1 MKGYDIMSEKTSIRF
16 FNNKPVRSRYDVET
30 SSWLMNAVDLIDAI
44 VETNNARIY
53 WYTIKR
59 RRPELVAFCKQL
71 KMRAADSKIYNT
83 DCLTEEGIDLLLL
96 LLPIKNKLAIQE
108 WIKGKSN
115 PLDEQSKHRAYE
127 LFDSDIINNIE
138 VGTINGLQQIHSFLF
153 GGLYSFAG
161 QIREKNISK
170 DNFTFGN
177 ALYLH
182 ETLSK
187 IEKMPEV
194 TFDNIVEKYVEMNIA
209 HPFMEG
215 NGRATR
221 IWLDLIFKKNL
232 SMVIDWSK
240 IKKEEYLNAMRVSVY
255 SDKQIK
261 ALLKSALTTDIN
273 SRELFMKGIDYSYY
287 YEEVE

>member
-1 MKGYDIMSEKTSIRF
+1 MSEKTSIRF
-16 FNNKPVRSRYDVET
+16 FNNKPVRSRYDIGT
-30 SSWLMNAVDLIDAI
+30 SSWLMSAVDLIDAI

-83 DCLTEEGIDLLLL
+83 DCLTEEGINLLLL
-96 LLPIKNKLAIQE
+96 LLPIKNKLVIQE
-108 WIKGKSN
+108 WINGKNN
-115 PLDEQSKHRAYE
+115 PLDKQSKLRAYE

-177 ALYLH
+177 ALCLN

-232 SMVIDWSK
+232 SMVIDWSS
-240 IKKEEYLNAMRVSVY
+240 IKKEKYLNAMRVSVY

-261 ALLKSALTTDIN
+261 ELLKSALTTDIY

>member
-1 MKGYDIMSEKTSIRF
+1 MSEKTSIRF

-30 SSWLMNAVDLIDAI
+30 SSWLMSAVDLIDAI

-83 DCLTEEGIDLLLL
+83 DCLTEEGINLLLL

-108 WIKGKSN
+108 WIKGKNN

-240 IKKEEYLNAMRVSVY
+240 IKKDEYLNAMRVSVY
-255 SDKQIK
+255 SDKQVK
-261 ALLKSALTTDIN
+261 GLLKSALTTDIN

>member
-1 MKGYDIMSEKTSIRF
+1 MSEKTSIRF

-30 SSWLMNAVDLIDAI
+30 SSWLMSAVDLIDAI

-71 KMRAADSKIYNT
+71 KMRAADSKTYNT
-83 DCLTEEGIDLLLL
+83 DCLTEEGINLLLL
-96 LLPIKNKLAIQE
+96 LLPIKNKLAIQK
-108 WIKGKSN
+108 WIKGKNN
-115 PLDEQSKHRAYE
+115 PLDEQSKLRAYE
-127 LFDSDIINNIE
+127 LFDSGIIKNIE
-138 VGTINGLQQIHSFLF
+138 VGTVNGLQQIHSFLF

-161 QIREKNISK
+161 KIREKNISK

-177 ALYLH
+177 ALYLN

-215 NGRATR
+215 NGRTTR

-240 IKKEEYLNAMRVSVY
+240 IKKEEYLDAMRVSVY
-255 SDKQIK
+255 SDNQIK
-261 ALLKSALTTDIN
+261 ALLKSALTSDIN

>member
-1 MKGYDIMSEKTSIRF
+1 MSEKTSIRF

-30 SSWLMNAVDLIDAI
+30 SSWLMSAVDLIDAI
-44 VETNNARIY
+44 VETNNSRIY

-221 IWLDLIFKKNL
+221 IWLDLLFKKNL

-255 SDKQIK
+255 SDQQIK
-261 ALLKSALTTDIN
+261 QLLKSALTTDIN

>member
-1 MKGYDIMSEKTSIRF
+1 MSEKTSIRF

-30 SSWLMNAVDLIDAI
+30 SSWLMSAVDLIAAI

-53 WYTIKR
+53 WYTVKR

-83 DCLTEEGIDLLLL
+83 DCLTEEGINMLLL

-127 LFDSDIINNIE
+127 LFDSDIINSIE
-138 VGTINGLQQIHSFLF
+138 IGTINGLQQIHSFLF

-194 TFDNIVEKYVEMNIA
+194 TFDKIVEKYVEMNVA
-209 HPFMEG
+209 HPFLEG

-255 SDKQIK
+255 SDQQIK
-261 ALLKSALTTDIN
+261 QLLKSALTTDIN

>member
-1 MKGYDIMSEKTSIRF
+1 MSEKTSIRF
-16 FNNKPVRSRYDVET
+16 FNNKAVRSRYDMET
-30 SSWLMNAVDLIDAI
+30 TSWLMSAVDLIDAI

-71 KMRAADSKIYNT
+71 KMRAADSKMYNT
-83 DCLTEEGIDLLLL
+83 DCLTEEGVNLLLL
-96 LLPIKNKLAIQE
+96 LLPIKNKLVIQE
-108 WIKGKSN
+108 WIKGKNN

-127 LFDSDIINNIE
+127 LFDSEIINNIE

-177 ALYLH
+177 ALYLN

-194 TFDNIVEKYVEMNIA
+194 TFDNIVEKYAEMNIA

-221 IWLDLIFKKNL
+221 IWLDLILKKNL

-261 ALLKSALTTDIN
+261 GLLKSALTTDIN

>member
-1 MKGYDIMSEKTSIRF
+1 MSEKTSIRF
-16 FNNKPVRSRYDVET
+16 FNNKPVRSRYDVGT
-30 SSWLMNAVDLIDAI
+30 SSWLMSAVDLIDAI

-83 DCLTEEGIDLLLL
+83 DCLTEEGINLLLL

-108 WIKGKSN
+108 WIKGKNN
-115 PLDEQSKHRAYE
+115 PLDEQSKLRAYE

-177 ALYLH
+177 ALYLN

-194 TFDNIVEKYVEMNIA
+194 NFDNIVEKYVEMNIA

-232 SMVIDWSK
+232 SMVIDWSS

-261 ALLKSALTTDIN
+261 ELLKSALTTDIY

>member
-1 MKGYDIMSEKTSIRF
+1 MSEKTSIRF
-16 FNNKPVRSRYDVET
+16 FNNKPVRSRFDVET
-30 SSWLMNAVDLIDAI
+30 SSWLMSAVDLIDAI

-83 DCLTEEGIDLLLL
+83 DCLTEEGINLLLL

-108 WIKGKSN
+108 WIKGKNN
-115 PLDEQSKHRAYE
+115 PLDEQSKLRAYE

-232 SMVIDWSK
+232 SMVIDWSS

-255 SDKQIK
+255 SDQQIK
-261 ALLKSALTTDIN
+261 QLLKSALTTDIY

>member
-1 MKGYDIMSEKTSIRF
+1 MYEKTSIRF
-16 FNNKPVRSRYDVET
+16 FNNKPVRSRYDVGT
-30 SSWLMNAVDLIDAI
+30 SSWLMSAVDLIDAI

-83 DCLTEEGIDLLLL
+83 DCLTEEGINLLLL
-96 LLPIKNKLAIQE
+96 LLPIKNKLVIQE

-115 PLDEQSKHRAYE
+115 PLDEQSKLRAYE

-177 ALYLH
+177 ALYLN

-215 NGRATR
+215 NGRTTR

-240 IKKEEYLNAMRVSVY
+240 IKKEKYLNAMRVSVY

-261 ALLKSALTTDIN
+261 ELLKLALTTDIY

>member
-1 MKGYDIMSEKTSIRF
+1 
-16 FNNKPVRSRYDVET
+16 
-30 SSWLMNAVDLIDAI
+30 
-44 VETNNARIY
+44 
-53 WYTIKR
+53 
-59 RRPELVAFCKQL
+59 
-71 KMRAADSKIYNT
+71 MRASDSKIYNT
-83 DCLTEEGIDLLLL
+83 DCLTEEGINLLLL
-96 LLPIKNKLAIQE
+96 LLPIKNKLVIQE
-108 WIKGKSN
+108 WIKGKNN
-115 PLDEQSKHRAYE
+115 PLDEQSKLRAYE

-177 ALYLH
+177 ALYLN

-194 TFDNIVEKYVEMNIA
+194 TFDNIIEKYVEMNIA

-215 NGRATR
+215 NGRTTR

-255 SDKQIK
+255 SDKEIK
-261 ALLKSALTTDIN
+261 ELLKSALTSDIN

-287 YEEVE
+287 CEEVE

>member
-1 MKGYDIMSEKTSIRF
+1 MSEKTSIRF
-16 FNNKPVRSRYDVET
+16 FNNKAVRSRYDMET
-30 SSWLMNAVDLIDAI
+30 TSWLMSAVDLIDAI

-71 KMRAADSKIYNT
+71 KMRAADSKMYNT
-83 DCLTEEGIDLLLL
+83 DCLTEEGVNLLLL
-96 LLPIKNKLAIQE
+96 LLPIKNKLVIQE
-108 WIKGKSN
+108 WIKGKNN
-115 PLDEQSKHRAYE
+115 PLDEQSKQRAYE

-170 DNFTFGN
+170 DNFTFAN

-187 IEKMPEV
+187 IEKMPDV

-215 NGRATR
+215 NGRTTR

-240 IKKEEYLNAMRVSVY
+240 IKKEEYLDAMRVSVY

-261 ALLKSALTTDIN
+261 ELLKSALTSDIN

>member
-1 MKGYDIMSEKTSIRF
+1 MSEKTSIRF

-255 SDKQIK
+255 SDKQIQ

>member
-1 MKGYDIMSEKTSIRF
+1 MSEKTSIRF

-30 SSWLMNAVDLIDAI
+30 SSWLMSAVDLIDAI

-71 KMRAADSKIYNT
+71 KMRAADSKIHNT
-83 DCLTEEGIDLLLL
+83 DCLTEEGIDFLLL

-108 WIKGKSN
+108 WIKGKNN
-115 PLDEQSKHRAYE
+115 PLDEQSKLRAYE

-138 VGTINGLQQIHSFLF
+138 VGTINGLKQIHSFLF

-215 NGRATR
+215 NGRTTR
-221 IWLDLIFKKNL
+221 IGLDLIFKKNL

-261 ALLKSALTTDIN
+261 GLLKSALTTDIN

>member
-1 MKGYDIMSEKTSIRF
+1 MSEKTSIRF

>member
-1 MKGYDIMSEKTSIRF
+1 MSEKTSIRF
-16 FNNKPVRSRYDVET
+16 FNNKAVRSRYDMET
-30 SSWLMNAVDLIDAI
+30 TSWLMSAVDLIDAI

-71 KMRAADSKIYNT
+71 KMRAADSKMYNT
-83 DCLTEEGIDLLLL
+83 DCLTEEGVNLLLL
-96 LLPIKNKLAIQE
+96 LLPIKNKLVIQE
-108 WIKGKSN
+108 WIKGKNN

-170 DNFTFGN
+170 DNFTFAN

-187 IEKMPEV
+187 IEKMPDV

-221 IWLDLIFKKNL
+221 IWLDLILKKNL

-261 ALLKSALTTDIN
+261 GLLKSALTTDIN

>member
-1 MKGYDIMSEKTSIRF
+1 MSEKTSIRF

-30 SSWLMNAVDLIDAI
+30 SSWLMSAVDLIDAI
-44 VETNNARIY
+44 IETNNARIY

-71 KMRAADSKIYNT
+71 KMRASDSKIYNT
-83 DCLTEEGIDLLLL
+83 DCLTEEGINLLLL
-96 LLPIKNKLAIQE
+96 LLPIKNRLAIQE
-108 WIKGKSN
+108 WIKGKNN
-115 PLDEQSKHRAYE
+115 PLDEQSKLRAYE

-177 ALYLH
+177 ALYLN

-215 NGRATR
+215 NGRTAR

-240 IKKEEYLNAMRVSVY
+240 IKKEEYLNAMRISVY

-261 ALLKSALTTDIN
+261 ALLKSALTSDIN

>member
-1 MKGYDIMSEKTSIRF
+1 MFEKTSIRF

-30 SSWLMNAVDLIDAI
+30 SSWLMSAVDLIDAI
-44 VETNNARIY
+44 IETNNARIY

-71 KMRAADSKIYNT
+71 KMRAADYKKYNT
-83 DCLTEEGIDLLLL
+83 DCLTEEGINLLLL

-108 WIKGKSN
+108 WIKGKNN
-115 PLDEQSKHRAYE
+115 PLDEQSKLRAYE

-138 VGTINGLQQIHSFLF
+138 VGTVNGLQQIHSFLF

-161 QIREKNISK
+161 KIREKNISK
-170 DNFTFGN
+170 DNFTFGS
-177 ALYLH
+177 ALYLN

-187 IEKMPEV
+187 IEKMPEA

-232 SMVIDWSK
+232 SMVIDWSS

-261 ALLKSALTTDIN
+261 ELLKSALTTDIY

>member
-1 MKGYDIMSEKTSIRF
+1 MSEKTSIRF
-16 FNNKPVRSRYDVET
+16 FNNKPVRSRYDAET
-30 SSWLMNAVDLIDAI
+30 SSWLMCAVDLIDAI

-83 DCLTEEGIDLLLL
+83 DCLTEEGINLLLL

-108 WIKGKSN
+108 WIKGKNN

-170 DNFTFGN
+170 DNFMFGN

-240 IKKEEYLNAMRVSVY
+240 IKKEEYLDAMRVSVY
-255 SDKQIK
+255 SDKQLK
-261 ALLKSALTTDIN
+261 GLLKSALATDIN

>member
-1 MKGYDIMSEKTSIRF
+1 MSEKTSIRF
-16 FNNKPVRSRYDVET
+16 FNNKPIRSRYDAET
-30 SSWLMNAVDLIDAI
+30 SSWFMCAVDLIDAI

-83 DCLTEEGIDLLLL
+83 DCLTEEGINLLLL

-108 WIKGKSN
+108 WIKGKN
-115 PLDEQSKHRAYE
+115 KPLDEQSKHRAYE

-170 DNFTFGN
+170 DNFMFGN

-187 IEKMPEV
+187 IEKMPEA

-209 HPFMEG
+209 HLFMEG

-240 IKKEEYLNAMRVSVY
+240 IKKEEYLDAIRVSVY

>member
-1 MKGYDIMSEKTSIRF
+1 MSEKTSIRF
-16 FNNKPVRSRYDVET
+16 FNNKPVRSRYDVVT
-30 SSWLMNAVDLIDAI
+30 SSWLMSAVDLIDAI

-83 DCLTEEGIDLLLL
+83 DCLTEEGINLLLL
-96 LLPIKNKLAIQE
+96 LLPIKNKLVIQE
-108 WIKGKSN
+108 WIKGKNN
-115 PLDEQSKHRAYE
+115 PLDEQSKLRAYE

-177 ALYLH
+177 ALYLN

-194 TFDNIVEKYVEMNIA
+194 NFDNIVEKYVEMNIA

-232 SMVIDWSK
+232 SMVIDWSS

-261 ALLKSALTTDIN
+261 ELLKSALTTDIY

>member
-1 MKGYDIMSEKTSIRF
+1 MSEKTSIRF
-16 FNNKPVRSRYDVET
+16 FNNKPVRSRYDVGT
-30 SSWLMNAVDLIDAI
+30 SSWLMSAVDLIDAI

-83 DCLTEEGIDLLLL
+83 DCLTEEGINLLLL
-96 LLPIKNKLAIQE
+96 LLPIKNKLVVHE
-108 WIKGKSN
+108 WIKGKNN
-115 PLDEQSKHRAYE
+115 PLDEQSKLRAYE
-127 LFDSDIINNIE
+127 MFDSDIINNIE

-170 DNFTFGN
+170 GNFTFGN
-177 ALYLH
+177 ALYLN

-194 TFDNIVEKYVEMNIA
+194 TFDNIVQKYVEMNIA

-232 SMVIDWSK
+232 SMVIDWSS
-240 IKKEEYLNAMRVSVY
+240 IKKEDYLNAMRVSVY
-255 SDKQIK
+255 SEHQIK
-261 ALLKSALTTDIN
+261 QLLKAALTTDIY

>member
-1 MKGYDIMSEKTSIRF
+1 MSEKTSIRF

-108 WIKGKSN
+108 LIKGKSN

-138 VGTINGLQQIHSFLF
+138 VGTTNGLQQIHSFLF

-170 DNFTFGN
+170 DNFMFGN

-215 NGRATR
+215 NGRTTR
-221 IWLDLIFKKNL
+221 IWIDLIFKKNL
-232 SMVIDWSK
+232 SVVIDWCK
-240 IKKEEYLNAMRVSVY
+240 IKKEEYLDAMRVSVY

>member
-1 MKGYDIMSEKTSIRF
+1 MLDKTSIRF
-16 FNNKPVRSRYDVET
+16 FNNKPVRSRYDVGT
-30 SSWLMNAVDLIDAI
+30 SSWLMSAVDLIDAI

-71 KMRAADSKIYNT
+71 KMTAADSKIYNT
-83 DCLTEEGIDLLLL
+83 DCLTEEGINLLLL
-96 LLPIKNKLAIQE
+96 LLPIKNKLVIQE
-108 WIKGKSN
+108 WIKGKKN
-115 PLDEQSKHRAYE
+115 PLDEQSKLRAYE

-177 ALYLH
+177 ALYLN

-232 SMVIDWSK
+232 SMVIDWSS

-255 SDKQIK
+255 SDQQIK
-261 ALLKSALTTDIN
+261 QLLKASLTTDIF

>member
-1 MKGYDIMSEKTSIRF
+1 MSEKTSIRF

-30 SSWLMNAVDLIDAI
+30 SSWLMSAVDLIDAI

-71 KMRAADSKIYNT
+71 KMTAADSKVYNT
-83 DCLTEEGIDLLLL
+83 DCLTEEGINLLLL
-96 LLPIKNKLAIQE
+96 LLPIKNKLVIQE
-108 WIKGKSN
+108 WIKGKNN
-115 PLDEQSKHRAYE
+115 PLDEQSKLRAYE

-182 ETLSK
+182 ETLGK

-232 SMVIDWSK
+232 SMVIDWSS

-255 SDKQIK
+255 SDQQIK
-261 ALLKSALTTDIN
+261 RLLKAALTTDIY